1 MFYNKS
7 SEEVLKELESS
18 TDGLSE
24 AQVTD
29 HREKYG
35 ENKLQ
40 EKKKKTL
47 LVFLQI
53 RLQRDYQKNCPQKYP
68 FAIIKTKP
76 DLFR

>member
-40 EKKKKTL
+40 EKKKKSTL
-47 LVFLQI
+47 LVF
-53 RLQRDYQKNCPQKYP
+53 
-68 FAIIKTKP
+68 AE
-76 DLFR
+76 